1 MNNSANP
8 LARFFGVL
16 IKSQTYLNLLYL
28 LLAFPLGLVYL
39 IFFIVGIALGLPL
52 TIILVGLVILAF
64 VGLGWWVFATFERL
78 LAIWLLRI
86 DIPPMSKPGP
96 KPEGVWDTIT
106 SLLSNPVTWKSLVY
120 LVLKPI
126 LGVFALVALVTLGG
140 ISLALMLSPLLFWWN
155 PVTVELIGQSTWVID
170 NLFEAGI
177 ALLIGVF
184 FALIS
189 LHILNYLAY
198 VYGLF
203 ARMMLGNQRPT
214 LADYTREGLLEDAE
228 HVARPYKIDAGDVS
242 PAMDESLAPEV
253 VEGDLAS
260 STIEGEP
267 EAAEGISE
275 PSNND

>member
-1 MNNSANP
+1 MNNPANP
-8 LARFFGVL
+8 LSRFFGVL
-16 IKSQTYLNLLYL
+16 FKSQTYLNLLYL

-64 VGLGWWVFATFERL
+64 VGLGWWVFATFERH

-96 KPEGVWDTIT
+96 KPVGVWDTIT

-170 NLFEAGI
+170 NLFEAGV
-177 ALLIGVF
+177 ALVIGVF
-184 FALIS
+184 FAIIS

-203 ARMMLGNQRPT
+203 ARTMLGNRRPT
-214 LADYTREGLLEDAE
+214 LAEYTREGLLEEAE
-228 HVARPYKIDAGDVS
+228 HVARPYEIDSGDLP
-242 PAMDESLAPEV
+242 PAVDEPLAQEV
-253 VEGDLAS
+253 VEGDLTG
-260 STIEGEP
+260 STIKGGP
-267 EAAEGISE
+267 EATEGVSE
-275 PSNND
+275 PSDID